1 MNAWRFGL
9 YELDGG
15 SGELRKEGR
24 LIKLQDQP
32 MQVLRL
38 LVERAGEIVTREE
51 IQQAVWPGDTFV
63 DFDHGVNTAVKK
75 VRLALGDAADNP
87 RFIETL
93 PRKGYRFIAPV
104 TQSTSLEPERL
115 EPEPEPAAKFRWNIP
130 AIAVLAM
137 VAVGAAWWLY
147 SKQQPAA
154 APAFTPE
161 ALTSYIGNES
171 DPNLSP
177 DGRLVAFTW
186 SGPSGDNIDIYIKQ
200 IGVEEPRRLTTDPEQ
215 EYAPTFSPDGQRIAF
230 LRAAAEGR
238 VGVWIIPAA
247 GGPEVNVSEVDL
259 DPALSNSPY
268 ISWRPDGN
276 AVLVTVKK
284 NPEGIGI
291 WQIPV
296 AGGEGSWLLVPRV
309 PSHGY
314 SGASFSPDGRWLV
327 FMEFLN
333 GSNEILVQ
341 RMSPTFQP
349 EGAPRQLTNL
359 HMYQQNATWMPDGQS
374 IIFSTNPNDHLW
386 MVPISGGPPRRLD
399 SLGDHV
405 DLPTT
410 SRSGMLAYRRGRRVG
425 SIWSADIGDGT
436 LQPIITSTSQNLN
449 PRYSPDGRRIVFIS
463 ARSGSTEVWLAN
475 ADGSSPTQMTHMK
488 ANVTGWPS
496 WSTDGSRI
504 LFDSN
509 LSGNYRVYTMS
520 AAGGEPV
527 LLKTGTEA
535 GGVAGWSRDGASIY
549 FAAGTNFGSNEI
561 WKVPATGG
569 QAHQVTKSGGR
580 LALESPDG
588 RFYYYA
594 KDGNFRSDLWRVPV
608 AGGEEIMVLPNIRP
622 LTFHPVNDGVYYVPP
637 GELPNGFDIRFH
649 SWSTG
654 NDRLVV
660 NVPNGQS
667 RVGLTLSPDGST
679 LLFAKSE
686 QAESDLM
693 MAQIS
698 K

>member
-1 MNAWRFGL
+1 MNSFLRIGL
-9 YELDGG
+9 FEIDVT

-38 LVERAGEIVTREE
+38 LVDRAGEIVTREE

-75 VRLALGDAADNP
+75 IRLALGDAADNP

-104 TQSTSLEPERL
+104 TQPPAQVLEIPEPLLR
-115 EPEPEPAAKFRWNIP
+115 PEPATKARWNILTVAML
-130 AIAVLAM
+130 AIVST
-137 VAVGAAWWLY
+137 GSAWWLY
-147 SKQQPAA
+147 SRQQRATE
-154 APAFTPE
+154 FTFIPE
-161 ALTSYIGNES
+161 PLTSYMGSES

-186 SGPSGDNIDIYIKQ
+186 PGTSGDNIDIYVKQ
-200 IGVEEPRRLTTDPEQ
+200 IGIEEPRRLTTDPQQ
-215 EYAPTFSPDGQRIAF
+215 EYAPTFSPDGQRVAF
-230 LRAAAEGR
+230 LRAAAKGR
-238 VGVWIIPAA
+238 VGIWIIPAA
-247 GGPEVNVSEVDL
+247 GGPEVNLSEVDL
-259 DPALSNSPY
+259 DPALSNGPY

-276 AVLVTVKK
+276 AVLVTVRKK
-284 NPEGIGI
+284 PEGIGI

-296 AGGEGSWLLVPRV
+296 AGGEASWLLSPRV

-327 FMEFLN
+327 FMEYLN

-341 RMSPTFQP
+341 RMSTTFQP
-349 EGAPRQLTNL
+349 EGTPRQLTNL
-359 HMYQQNATWMPDGQS
+359 HMYQQNATWMPDGRS

-386 MVPISGGPPRRLD
+386 MVPILGGSPQRLD

-410 SRSGMLAYRRGRRVG
+410 SRNGRLAYRRGNRVG
-425 SIWSADIGDGT
+425 SIWSLHIGDGS
-436 LQPIITSTSQNLN
+436 LRPVITSNSKNLN
-449 PRYSPDGRRIVFIS
+449 ARYSPDGRHIVFIS
-463 ARSGSTEVWLAN
+463 ARSGNTEVWLAN
-475 ADGSSPTQMTHMK
+475 SDGSSPTQMTHMK

-496 WSTDGSRI
+496 WSSDGSRI

-509 LSGNYRVYTMS
+509 LSGNYRVYTIS
-520 AAGGEPV
+520 AAGGEPL
-527 LLKTGTEA
+527 LLKTGTEG
-535 GGVAGWSRDGASIY
+535 GGVAGWSRDGMSIY
-549 FAAGTNFGSNEI
+549 FTGVGYNQI
-561 WKVPATGG
+561 WKVAASGG
-569 QAHQVTKSGGR
+569 KANQVTKSGGR

-588 RFYYYA
+588 RYYYYA
-594 KDGNFRSDLWRVPV
+594 KDGNFRSDLWRIPV
-608 AGGEEIMVLPNIRP
+608 EGGEEIMVLPNIRP
-622 LTFHPVNDGVYYVPP
+622 LVFHPVNEGVYYVPP
-637 GELPNGFDIRFH
+637 GESPKGFDILFH

-654 NDRLVV
+654 QDRVV
-660 NVPNGQS
+660 VSVPNGTS
-667 RVGLTLSPDGST
+667 SVGVTLSPDGRT
-679 LLFAKSE
+679 LLFAKSDE
-686 QAESDLM
+686 SESDLM
-693 MAQIS
+693 MAQVS